1 MNRDLISKKA
11 LLEALRNNVLVDVT
25 PSLEEAIMGQPVVPN
40 ASKTD
45 TPEKKNPVTNI
56 VVTNDDEFPGDHNQL
71 LYWSNG
77 LGELHKYGHN
87 IGITVTDLPTPLQKA
102 NETIYNSGIILPVR
116 AYLTEY
122 RNLQNRTYGITLS
135 IEPENTEYTE
145 CTSEN
150 HNLNLY
156 TAIQLA
162 NSIIRMTQKIPTAK
176 QVDCKIFI
184 SKRIVKEQCEINMML
199 PSDADKNTIE
209 AYAEI
214 LAKCRD
220 TFELYLYE
228 LYLYNKNVIWIP
240 LHIAKPE
247 PETEVYVKWYDKRKH
262 EYYAGKIAM
271 LHAHDG
277 DDDADPTWHWYDPN
291 TCVYT
296 AHDDSAITI
305 TEWRPFIKQDTTS
318 TDITTNPL
326 VTNADLSNPLAIIS
340 QMASAYRGLP
350 ENEFETLINRISRYN
365 R

>member
-40 ASKTD
+40 VSKTD
-45 TPEKKNPVTNI
+45 TPEKKNPVTKI

-77 LGELHKYGHN
+77 LGELHKYGHDM
-87 IGITVTDLPTPLQKA
+87 GITVTDLPTPLQKA
-102 NETIYNSGIILPVR
+102 NETIYDSSIILPVR

-122 RNLQNRTYGITLS
+122 RDLQNRTYGITLS

-156 TAIQLA
+156 TAIRFA
-162 NSIIRMTQKIPTAK
+162 NSIIQMTQKIPTSK

-184 SKRIVKEQCEINMML
+184 SKRIVKERCEINMML
-199 PSDADKNTIE
+199 PSDTDKNTVE

-220 TFELYLYE
+220 IFELYLYNRN
-228 LYLYNKNVIWIP
+228 LIWIP

-247 PETEVYVKWYDKRKH
+247 PETKVYVRWYDKRKH
-262 EYYAGKIAM
+262 EYCAGKIAM
-271 LHAHDG
+271 LHARDG
-277 DDDADPTWHWYDPN
+277 EDPTWHWCEPN
-291 TCVYT
+291 TCAHM
-296 AHDDSAITI
+296 AHDDPTITI

-318 TDITTNPL
+318 TDITKNPL
-326 VTNADLSNPLAIIS
+326 TTNTDLSNPLAIIS
-340 QMASAYRGLP
+340 QMASAYSGLP
-350 ENEFETLINRISRYN
+350 ENEFETLINHISRYN
-365 R
+365 H